1 MNLKTQRSFTNVEPG
16 EVYDL
21 WHDSTTGIHSL
32 RTQDG
37 LNSKNG
43 FYLSLM
49 PITIKVNNSKV
60 IELNGSQF
68 YGLNEGE
75 KVTHKKYSYSKRFT
89 KCND

>member
-1 MNLKTQRSFTNVEPG
+1 MNLKTQRSFTNVETG

-21 WHDSTTGIHSL
+21 WYDSTTGLYSL
-32 RTQDG
+32 ITQDG
-37 LNSKNG
+37 LNAKNG

-75 KVTHKKYSYSKRFT
+75 RITHKKQSYSKKFT